1 MSEQEDIDSDFMP
14 NSQHTIESAEEM
26 VSDDEAAYNSSH
38 REIKVATH
46 DTHVY
51 DRTKDDDIDSDSE
64 SFSMSEEEYYSSSE
78 YEEEDPP
85 VEKDGDSDT
94 SPTGVSDVD
103 GGAPVKAE
111 KTKEKKKGF
120 LGKLRGFSFHKK
132 NKKKELKRNS
142 DLSDGD
148 IERSES
154 ASYDQSGKSYPYY
167 DDTIKSQDQEQEGMM
182 TNKSTSQSTY
192 YVGDVTDETTQDVPM
207 NDSHPPLSE
216 KPARNSIQEE
226 RRKSYERILPGVVEE
241 TSQDEVSQEPPPKD
255 PEEHS
260 YGSFVKREESDKDA
274 IDIPPEKTPD
284 PPERQVQSKGRKGK
298 LKGSESPRTTKP
310 KKKKDASPLQ
320 TASPNV
326 SALAAKN
333 HAATSRRLDYA
344 GQITS
349 STKNLTNKLES
360 EVHRL
365 KTLVELMMTRMELY
379 ERQSECLVETS
390 VEHNRQWK
398 QAMLESHEA
407 RRQTKLSP
415 TDEQLANIKNLLIE
429 RSIQDKWIRQLEGIQ
444 RGYEQRLDTTQS
456 QLRTLRYEHIRTNK
470 AIVDL
475 KKNGGASS
483 SNRTDKTP
491 DTLTENSTNSSRERE
506 LAATP
511 VAKNIPMQRWVSE
524 ASSPAGPPVRFESPK
539 DALDTTAKSN
549 RSLIGELPKAG
560 TLLEEMIVSWHSDPA
575 EIDATDMSPLSD
587 RMGRKKIKPKKEKKK
602 KKSKKSK
609 HPRD

>member
-1 MSEQEDIDSDFMP
+1 MMSEQEDIDSDFMP
-14 NSQHTIESAEEM
+14 HSEHTIQSEEEM
-26 VSDDEAAYNSSH
+26 VSDDEDVYQRSH

-51 DRTKDDDIDSDSE
+51 DRTKDDDIDSESD

-78 YEEEDPP
+78 YEEEEPP

-103 GGAPVKAE
+103 GANGTPVKVE
-111 KTKEKKKGF
+111 KAKEKKKGF
-120 LGKLRGFSFHKK
+120 LGKLFGGKSFRMN
-132 NKKKELKRNS
+132 NKKKAQRNS

-167 DDTIKSQDQEQEGMM
+167 DNDNDDTIKSLEQEGM
-182 TNKSTSQSTY
+182 TNKSASQSTH
-192 YVGDVTDETTQDVPM
+192 YVGDVTDETTQDLPM
-207 NDSHPPLSE
+207 NDSHSHPPLSE
-216 KPARNSIQEE
+216 KPRTSIQDE

-241 TSQDEVSQEPPPKD
+241 TSQDEISQERSYAEPLAKD

-260 YGSFVKREESDKDA
+260 YGSFVKREESEM
-274 IDIPPEKTPD
+274 PPEKTPD

-310 KKKKDASPLQ
+310 KKKKENTTL
-320 TASPNV
+320 V
-326 SALAAKN
+326 SALATKN
-333 HAATSRRLDYA
+333 HAATIRRLDYA

-349 STKNLTNKLES
+349 STRNLTNKLEG

-407 RRQTKLSP
+407 KRQTNLSP
-415 TDEQLANIKNLLIE
+415 TDEQLSNIKNLLIE

-483 SNRTDKTP
+483 SSRTDKT
-491 DTLTENSTNSSRERE
+491 TETRTENSTNSTKDTDRESQ
-506 LAATP
+506 LATP

-524 ASSPAGPPVRFESPK
+524 AGSPAGPPVRYESPK
-539 DALDTTAKSN
+539 DALDTTAKS
-549 RSLIGELPKAG
+549 IEELPKAG
-560 TLLEEMIVSWHSDPA
+560 SLLEEMIVSWHDHPLDM
-575 EIDATDMSPLSD
+575 DATDMSPLSD
-587 RMGRKKIKPKKEKKK
+587 RGRKKIKTKKEKKK